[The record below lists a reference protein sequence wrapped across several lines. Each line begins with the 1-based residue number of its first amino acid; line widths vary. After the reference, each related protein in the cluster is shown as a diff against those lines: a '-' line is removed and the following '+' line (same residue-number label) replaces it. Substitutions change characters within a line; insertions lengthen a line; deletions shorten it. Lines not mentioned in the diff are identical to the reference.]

1 MANLHPHIYQLHY
14 IHLLPPIVDQIQIPP
29 NQDLTSLAAAC
40 CEYITHLTSPL
51 TPTLD
56 LTHRHLI
63 TLTTALLLYSP
74 STRTN
79 IAPLLL
85 SPLLY
90 HLTYVTTHQH
100 MPSIQLTFYTHINW
114 FDLTN
119 LNQCS
124 FHPPT
129 AQYPP
134 PTTIPTSLLPPTH
147 RRLRKLLKSLT
158 HILNVFHH
166 KIIGEVIHTSTTTSS
181 HYRSLP
187 LPTPWS
193 NSPTSLHD
201 LSTSSPPVSSLNL
214 PPPIEPSTLAPKPQ
228 KP

>member
-14 IHLLPPIVDQIQIPP
+14 IHLLPPIVDQIQIPF
-29 NQDLTSLAAAC
+29 NQDLTSFAAAC

-56 LTHRHLI
+56 LIHRHLI

-100 MPSIQLTFYTHINW
+100 MPSIQLTFWTAM
-114 FDLTN
+114 DLKN
-119 LNQCS
+119 
-124 FHPPT
+124 
-129 AQYPP
+129 
-134 PTTIPTSLLPPTH
+134 
-147 RRLRKLLKSLT
+147 
-158 HILNVFHH
+158 
-166 KIIGEVIHTSTTTSS
+166 
-181 HYRSLP
+181 
-187 LPTPWS
+187 
-193 NSPTSLHD
+193 
-201 LSTSSPPVSSLNL
+201 
-214 PPPIEPSTLAPKPQ
+214 
-228 KP
+228 